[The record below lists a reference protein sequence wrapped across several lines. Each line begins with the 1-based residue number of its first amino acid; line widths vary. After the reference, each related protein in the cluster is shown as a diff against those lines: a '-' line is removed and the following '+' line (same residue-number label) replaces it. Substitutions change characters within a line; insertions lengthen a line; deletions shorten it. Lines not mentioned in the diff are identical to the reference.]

1 MIRIALTLLNIV
13 KTANQSS
20 NSSMGDEQF
29 VMILAMLSSIELS
42 RNSYLIRL
50 VAEINVHLLLPR
62 ISHSPEAALEELIAD
77 IEKNVGTAKVDVSKL
92 TRAQAAARTANLQ
105 RSSAVLG
112 LLYRHFEYETILSPF
127 NNRIAVLITRVFH
140 DEQPEVRAFSQH
152 YATVMALEGPCEESF
167 YQKIFLNCFHLNQL
181 DK

>member
-62 ISHSPEAALEELIAD
+62 I
-77 IEKNVGTAKVDVSKL
+77 
-92 TRAQAAARTANLQ
+92 
-105 RSSAVLG
+105 
-112 LLYRHFEYETILSPF
+112 
-127 NNRIAVLITRVFH
+127 
-140 DEQPEVRAFSQH
+140 
-152 YATVMALEGPCEESF
+152 
-167 YQKIFLNCFHLNQL
+167 
-181 DK
+181 